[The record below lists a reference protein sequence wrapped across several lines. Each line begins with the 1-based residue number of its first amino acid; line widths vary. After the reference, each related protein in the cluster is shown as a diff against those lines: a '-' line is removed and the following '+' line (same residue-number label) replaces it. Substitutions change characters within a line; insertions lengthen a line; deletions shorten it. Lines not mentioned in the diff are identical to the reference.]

1 VIAQTLGFSVVK
13 AISFGAVNL
22 ADCCGG
28 PTATSLARNF
38 LVKLSRGRRLLGKSF
53 CCPRSSASAFSF
65 VQMPKRKRDEDE
77 SDGDEDRA
85 QKIRKN
91 RFRVKVEQGNKS
103 IASALKLARGFERQK
118 LGRRQKT
125 AKNDPKELLRLK
137 EEIIAL
143 KALDLGQTA
152 RKYLFKQLAKTKR
165 IKESV
170 TFVAIYGSEPVVEA
184 PTPGAEANVVGRLF
198 NSNPIKE
205 VMPGIMKGI
214 LRCLGIEDVAG
225 GQKDGVRRPSTK
237 EKAAVKSRT
246 PKEDEFEGFSSEED
260 TVNAPASTVEARADD
275 FGDSEDDEMAYYNHR
290 LASDSSS
297 NSEDRGPG
305 IFQAPSKLPNGTNQ
319 PSKLAED
326 ISPSAS
332 PPPPPVSK
340 SSTKEAKAAPK
351 PPSST
356 TFLSS
361 LMTGGYYSG
370 SDSDDGAD
378 GLHGS
383 RGGPL
388 QPKQRKN
395 RRGQRARQE
404 IAEKKYGKNA
414 NHLRKAAAKEARS
427 RDAGWDAK
435 RGATEGTGRGR
446 GFGNWV
452 GGRNSGRKPTGP
464 NGDAVVGRR
473 DFGAGKGRLETKVK
487 ENGGPLHPS
496 WEAAKR
502 RKEQSLGKIQAFSGK
517 KVTFD

>member
-1 VIAQTLGFSVVK
+1 
-13 AISFGAVNL
+13 
-22 ADCCGG
+22 
-28 PTATSLARNF
+28 
-38 LVKLSRGRRLLGKSF
+38 
-53 CCPRSSASAFSF
+53 
-65 VQMPKRKRDEDE
+65 MPKRKRDEDE

-137 EEIIAL
+137 EEVIAL

-152 RKYLFKQLAKTKR
+152 QKYLFKQLAKTKR
-165 IKESV
+165 IKESA

-184 PTPGAEANVVGRLF
+184 PKPGVEANVAGRLF

-214 LRCLGIEDVAG
+214 MGCLGIEDVAG
-225 GQKDGVRRPSTK
+225 GQNDVAKRSPVKG
-237 EKAAVKSRT
+237 KAAVKSRT
-246 PKEDEFEGFSSEED
+246 FDEDEFEGFSPEED
-260 TVNAPASTVEARADD
+260 TANVPPSTFEARAD
-275 FGDSEDDEMAYYNHR
+275 GIEDSEDDEMVCYDDR

-297 NSEDRGPG
+297 DSEGEESG
-305 IFQAPSKLPNGTNQ
+305 IFEAQSKPPNGTNQ
-319 PSKLAED
+319 SSKLADD
-326 ISPSAS
+326 ISLSAS
-332 PPPPPVSK
+332 PPPPPVPK
-340 SSTKEAKAAPK
+340 SSTRAAKATPK
-351 PPSST
+351 PTGTT
-356 TFLSS
+356 TFLPS
-361 LMTGGYYSG
+361 LMMGGYYSG
-370 SDSDDGAD
+370 SDSDDGGD
-378 GLHGS
+378 GFHDS
-383 RGGPL
+383 RNDPL

-414 NHLRKAAAKEARS
+414 NHLKKAAAKEARS

-435 RGATEGTGRGR
+435 KGATEERGRGR
-446 GFGNWV
+446 DFGNRM
-452 GGRNSGRKPTGP
+452 GRRNNGRKPTGP

-473 DFGAGKGRLETKVK
+473 DFGARRDRVETKAK
-487 ENGGPLHPS
+487 ENEGPLHPS
-496 WEAAKR
+496 WEAAKK
-502 RKEQSLGKIQAFSGK
+502 RKEQSLGTTQAFRGK

>member
-1 VIAQTLGFSVVK
+1 
-13 AISFGAVNL
+13 
-22 ADCCGG
+22 
-28 PTATSLARNF
+28 
-38 LVKLSRGRRLLGKSF
+38 
-53 CCPRSSASAFSF
+53 
-65 VQMPKRKRDEDE
+65 MPKRKRGEGE

-137 EEIIAL
+137 EEVIAL

-152 RKYLFKQLAKTKR
+152 QKYLFKQLAKTKR
-165 IKESV
+165 IRESV
-170 TFVAIYGSEPVVEA
+170 TFVAVYGSEPVVEA

-198 NSNPIKE
+198 NSNPIRE

-214 LRCLGIEDVAG
+214 LGCLGIEDVAG
-225 GQKDGVRRPSTK
+225 GQNDGAKRPPVK

-246 PKEDEFEGFSSEED
+246 SDEDEFEGFSPEED
-260 TVNAPASTVEARADD
+260 TANVPHSTFEARADD
-275 FGDSEDDEMAYYNHR
+275 IGDSEDDGMAYYDDR

-297 NSEDRGPG
+297 DPEGEKSGF
-305 IFQAPSKLPNGTNQ
+305 FQAPSKPPNGTNQ
-319 PSKLAED
+319 PSKLAD
-326 ISPSAS
+326 DVSLSAS

-340 SSTKEAKAAPK
+340 SSTKAAKAAPK
-351 PPSST
+351 PSGTT
-356 TFLSS
+356 TFLPS
-361 LMTGGYYSG
+361 LMMGGYYSG
-370 SDSDDGAD
+370 SDSDDSGG
-378 GLHGS
+378 GLHDS
-383 RGGPL
+383 SKDPL
-388 QPKQRKN
+388 HPMQRKN

-414 NHLRKAAAKEARS
+414 NHLKKAAAKEARN

-435 RGATEGTGRGR
+435 RGATEGRGRGR
-446 GFGNWV
+446 DFGNQM

-473 DFGAGKGRLETKVK
+473 DFGAGRGRVETKAK
-487 ENGGPLHPS
+487 ENEGPLHPS

-502 RKEQSLGKIQAFSGK
+502 RKEQSLGTTQAFSGK